1 MLHKVHTSTLEYT
14 ELHQSTSL
22 TTEQKQDKII
32 KFHKLR
38 ACGIK
43 TIKKKNVANSGSLIW
58 LSVPP
63 TYHLGVIL
71 FLLIFP

>member
-1 MLHKVHTSTLEYT
+1 MLYEVHTSTLEYT

-38 ACGIK
+38 VCGVKNISK
-43 TIKKKNVANSGSLIW
+43 NNVANSAGSLLW
-58 LSVPP
+58 LLV
-63 TYHLGVIL
+63 HLACPLRVI
-71 FLLIFP
+71 